1 MNDWL
6 TRVSAASGIPS
17 EIFILGF
24 IAFFLLIVL
33 VIGLIYC
40 LIRLKSISANTLQTV
55 AQARMAWREDLGAA
69 VTQSKDLIA
78 DRMKP
83 NFMETERT
91 LERSFQDVSA
101 GIRSET
107 FASLKAVQDTL
118 NHSLTRNDEQIS
130 SVNKRFE
137 ELSRSIR
144 EEIAESG
151 KVVQSTLNQSLIRND
166 EQIKSLNERFEEL
179 SKTLRGEIFSNLKA
193 VQDTLNQSLT
203 RNDEQLRGVNQRFE
217 TLSSTLNTS
226 LNELRKHF
234 AFQLDIRHIAVYFMN
249 IIKAAAVY
257 IFIWKIVQQI
267 MQGKKIQFLVQ
278 DGCTLRAYSL
288 QIFYVTRSDI
298 EHFKLRLP
306 LFSNQKGWLI

>member
-6 TRVSAASGIPS
+6 TTVSAASGIPS

-118 NHSLTRNDEQIS
+118 NQSLSVFESSSKRSFRLLICSSFRISDWFNVLWTTFPLSAIS
-130 SVNKRFE
+130 SRILLDNSSKRLFT
-137 ELSRSIR
+137 ELICS
-144 EEIAESG
+144 
-151 KVVQSTLNQSLIRND
+151 SLRVRD
-166 EQIKSLNERFEEL
+166 WL
-179 SKTLRGEIFSNLKA
+179 SVS
-193 VQDTLNQSLT
+193 
-203 RNDEQLRGVNQRFE
+203 
-217 TLSSTLNTS
+217 
-226 LNELRKHF
+226 
-234 AFQLDIRHIAVYFMN
+234 
-249 IIKAAAVY
+249 
-257 IFIWKIVQQI
+257 
-267 MQGKKIQFLVQ
+267 
-278 DGCTLRAYSL
+278 CT
-288 QIFYVTRSDI
+288 
-298 EHFKLRLP
+298 
-306 LFSNQKGWLI
+306 